1 MVNSDGQ
8 IVAFV
13 QQIPRIALRA
23 LVLPVMMVERCCVL
37 GNVNRGE
44 GAPGGATFHTLGMGQ
59 GKLSFSKKYPDPF
72 FRTFDWRS
80 EMNIKSLLIGSAT
93 LSAVATGA
101 QAADAI
107 VVPEPEPMEYVRVCD
122 VYGAGFF
129 YIPGTETCLKIGGYV
144 RYEMGYSDGDISEQ
158 DGWSKLARATVTLD
172 ARSETEYGT
181 LGGFIE
187 LRFES
192 RGGTVTE
199 FAGGVNEEEALS
211 NGILDTTSRVQQA
224 IISLGGLSMGVADT
238 LYDAGLSA
246 EFDRGGGDR
255 AHFIRY
261 TFDGGSGFTAAVA
274 LEEVDR
280 GHDWTPNVVGKV
292 GFTQGWG
299 GVNLWGA
306 YDATAGEFALKAIA
320 KADLTE
326 AVWLEAIG
334 TYESGINFYSVD
346 PDNST
351 GGDFFGGTALAGYR
365 EGAQWS
371 AGGLIGYKFNPRFK
385 ASIGAQYFNEV
396 GHEAGTALYGGEVD
410 ALRAGATI
418 DYAIVENFNAKLA
431 INYTTFDTPAGDL
444 DQWHGF
450 LRFDRKF

>member
-1 MVNSDGQ
+1 
-8 IVAFV
+8 
-13 QQIPRIALRA
+13 
-23 LVLPVMMVERCCVL
+23 
-37 GNVNRGE
+37 
-44 GAPGGATFHTLGMGQ
+44 
-59 GKLSFSKKYPDPF
+59 
-72 FRTFDWRS
+72 
-80 EMNIKSLLIGSAT
+80 MNIKSLLIGSAA

-158 DGWSKLARATVTLD
+158 DGWRKLTRATVTLD

-187 LRFES
+187 LRFEA
-192 RGGTVTE
+192 RGGDVVD
-199 FAGGVNEEEALS
+199 GLVGVNEGEALS
-211 NGILDTTSRVQQA
+211 EGISNNTQRVQQA
-224 IISLGGLSMGVADT
+224 IISLGGLSMGVADS
-238 LYDAGLSA
+238 LYDAGLSG
-246 EFDRGGGDR
+246 EFDRGGADR
-255 AHFIRY
+255 ANFIRY
-261 TFDGGSGFTAAVA
+261 TFDGGSGFSAAVA
-274 LEEVDR
+274 LEEVDD
-280 GHDWTPNVVGKV
+280 GYDWTPNVVGRL

-306 YDATAGEFALKAIA
+306 YDATAEEFALKAIA
-320 KADLTE
+320 RANLTQ
-326 AVWLEAIG
+326 ALWLEAIG

-346 PDNST
+346 PTNGT
-351 GGDFFGGTALAGYR
+351 GGDFFDGTVLSGFR

-371 AGGLIGYKFNPRFK
+371 AGALVGYQFNPRFK

-396 GHEAGTALYGGEVD
+396 GHEPGTALYGGEVD
-410 ALRAGATI
+410 AIRAGATL
-418 DYAIVENFNAKLA
+418 DYAIVENFDAKLA
-431 INYTTFDTPAGDL
+431 VNYTTFDTPAGDL

-450 LRFDRKF
+450 LRLQRSF